1 MRTLV
6 TTAAVVLVF
15 ATIASASV
23 NEKERTRINDAVAVL
38 NDLRSTPDKDIP
50 QGLWDRADCVAVF
63 PSVKKA
69 AFVVGGEYGKG
80 LMSCRTQ
87 GGWSAPSFMTLGKG
101 SVGFQIGGES
111 VDLVLLVMNKN
122 GMDKLLN
129 NKVSLGTD
137 VSVAAGPI
145 GRDARAATDAQ
156 MKAEILSYSRSQGI
170 FAGLDVSGGE
180 LKPDGDANRD
190 LYDRQVEARAILTD
204 RSLSVPAEAKP
215 FEAALS
221 HFSATGAAG
230 ASARKQDKQD

>member
-6 TTAAVVLVF
+6 TTTAIVLVF
-15 ATIASASV
+15 ATMASASV
-23 NEKERTRINDAVAVL
+23 NEKERNRIRDAVAVL
-38 NDLRSTPDKDIP
+38 NELRSTPDKDIP
-50 QGLWDRADCVAVF
+50 QSLWERAECVAVF

-111 VDLVLLVMNKN
+111 VDLVLLVMNK
-122 GMDKLLN
+122 GGVDKLLN

-137 VSVAAGPI
+137 ISAAAGPI

-170 FAGLDVSGGE
+170 FAGLDVSGGV

-190 LYDRQVEARAILTD
+190 LYDRQVEARQILTD
-204 RSLSVPAEAKP
+204 GSMSVPTEAKP

-221 HFSATGAAG
+221 HFSTTS
-230 ASARKQDKQD
+230 ASARKQD

>member
-6 TTAAVVLVF
+6 TTVTVVLVF
-15 ATIASASV
+15 STIASASV
-23 NEKERTRINDAVAVL
+23 NEKERNRIKDAVAVL

-50 QGLWDRADCVAVF
+50 QSLWERSACVAVI

-87 GGWSAPSFMTLGKG
+87 DGWSAPSFMTLEKG

-111 VDLVLLVMNKN
+111 VDLVLLVMNQS
-122 GMDKLLN
+122 GMEKLLH

-137 VSVAAGPI
+137 VSAAAGPI

-170 FAGLDVSGGE
+170 FAGLDVSGGV
-180 LKPDGDANRD
+180 LKPDSDANRD
-190 LYDRQVEARAILTD
+190 LYDGQVDPRQILTD
-204 RSLSVPAEAKP
+204 RSLAVPADAKP
-215 FEAALS
+215 FETALS
-221 HFSATGAAG
+221 HFSATGASAG
-230 ASARKQDKQD
+230 MTRKQD